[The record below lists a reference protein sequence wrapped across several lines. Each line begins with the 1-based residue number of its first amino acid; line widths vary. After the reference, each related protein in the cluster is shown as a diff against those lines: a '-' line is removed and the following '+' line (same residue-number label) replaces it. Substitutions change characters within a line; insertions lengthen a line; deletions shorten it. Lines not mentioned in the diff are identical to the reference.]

1 MNSFFL
7 SISVSQPTGQSP
19 DPGQLILIDKPLTWT
34 SFDVA
39 NKLKY
44 ACKFRKIGHAGTL
57 DPLATGLL
65 ILCTGKM
72 TKQIDQYQAQ
82 EKEYTGTLVLGKTT
96 PSVDLETE
104 FDAEF
109 DTTGITP
116 DQIQDAARQLTGDIL
131 QVPPIYSAVRV
142 GGERLYEKARRG
154 ETTEIKS
161 RQVTVLLFE
170 TNAERFPA
178 VDFRIVCSK
187 GTYIRSLVRDLGLLL
202 NNGAYMSALRRT
214 RIGEFRVEEAET
226 LDAFIDRY
234 KSSAAA
240 KAAEPQFGSD
250 TATD

>member
-1 MNSFFL
+1 MQ
-7 SISVSQPTGQSP
+7 QPTP
-19 DPGQLILIDKPLTWT
+19 DPGQVILIDKPLTWT

-44 ACKFRKIGHAGTL
+44 ACKFKKIGHAGTL

-96 PSVDLETE
+96 PSIDLETAV
-104 FDAEF
+104 DAEY
-109 DTTGITP
+109 DTSNITP
-116 DQIQDAARQLTGDIL
+116 DAIRDAARQLTGEVM
-131 QVPPIYSAVRV
+131 QVPPIYSAIRV
-142 GGERLYEKARRG
+142 NGERLYEKARRG

-161 RQVTVLLFE
+161 RQVTVSVFE
-170 TNAERFPA
+170 VDTARFPE

-202 NNGAYMSALRRT
+202 GNGAYMSALRRT
-214 RIGEFRVEEAET
+214 RIGAFRIEDADT
-226 LDAFIDRY
+226 LDSFISRCR
-234 KSSAAA
+234 
-240 KAAEPQFGSD
+240 D
-250 TATD
+250 TQSPESNAQP

>member
-1 MNSFFL
+1 MSAP
-7 SISVSQPTGQSP
+7 ITPPVQ

-44 ACKFRKIGHAGTL
+44 ACKFKKIGHAGTL

-96 PSVDLETE
+96 PSVDLETKFDGE
-104 FDAEF
+104 FDPA
-109 DTTGITP
+109 GITP
-116 DQIQDAARQLTGDIL
+116 EQIQEAARQLTGEIT
-131 QVPPIYSAVRV
+131 QIPPIYSAVRV
-142 GGERLYEKARRG
+142 NGERLYEKARRG
-154 ETTEIKS
+154 ETADSVDGGIKS
-161 RQVTVLLFE
+161 RLVTVSVFE
-170 TNAERFPA
+170 TDVSRFPD

-214 RIGEFRVEEAET
+214 RIGEFRVD
-226 LDAFIDRY
+226 DADTIDGFIGQC
-234 KSSAAA
+234 KSLVDSHQSVVA
-240 KAAEPQFGSD
+240 PPDDPS
-250 TATD
+250 TDN